1 MDIHVKNTGQI
12 NKDAYVR
19 FELTNTET
27 GEEIPIKAVAIAM
40 LPSSDQWVQIDLPEK
55 LAAGRYLAVAI
66 LDAGSQYDLKIAE
79 KEITY

>member
-1 MDIHVKNTGQI
+1 MDVHVKNTGQI

-55 LAAGRYLAVAI
+55 LAAGHYLAVAI